1 MRAAKKPNAFP
12 PQRVV
17 AATRQTEGGG
27 GRPGPGEARDWTD
40 SERAPAQME
49 AAAAYSPSAAVRALQ
64 SPLAGRA
71 PAAAARASL
80 QVGGF
85 AGRRGPGGA
94 GKAGAAGPRAPRGGG
109 ELSVSLDEVTLAGVR
124 VGLAPAESSGVV
136 QVEPAAGPSL
146 RYVQLDFP
154 EPADVASIAFQND
167 YTYSVKVK
175 ARRPGT
181 PGWETCL
188 EEFRLMGSPHH
199 EDDAQKCHVLTAGTH
214 GFSLEGVTALRFYL
228 CQPSP
233 TWAHRTPGLAK
244 LSCYLTSDSLAILQ
258 FLGRFGDLREVQ
270 QKMIRKNIKATGG
283 GPVPAA
289 AAGEEFGGPEEVA
302 EPCAPATPPRNPNS
316 EKIAGHA
323 VHLLDALRSFSAA
336 ASSSAGGRQRSPRAL
351 AEDEIV
357 EVVSDDIK

>member
-1 MRAAKKPNAFP
+1 
-12 PQRVV
+12 
-17 AATRQTEGGG
+17 
-27 GRPGPGEARDWTD
+27 
-40 SERAPAQME
+40 ME

-71 PAAAARASL
+71 PAPAARSL

-85 AGRRGPGGA
+85 AGRRGGA
-94 GKAGAAGPRAPRGGG
+94 GKAGAAGPRGPRGGG

-175 ARRPGT
+175 ARRPGAA
-181 PGWETCL
+181 GWETCL

-199 EDDAQKCHVLTAGTH
+199 EDDAQNCHVLTAGTH

-233 TWAHRTPGLAK
+233 MWAHRTPGLAK

-289 AAGEEFGGPEEVA
+289 GEEAGPEEEA
-302 EPCAPATPPRNPNS
+302 EPSAPATPPRNPNS

-323 VHLLDALRSFSAA
+323 VHLLDALRSFRAA
-336 ASSSAGGRQRSPRAL
+336 ASSSASGRQRSPRAL

-357 EVVSDDIK
+357 EVVSDDVK